1 MKKNDFFGELLSLDA
16 DKYNEILEKIQYILE
31 TKPLLTSKDI
41 YLLVE
46 KINSYYF
53 YNKIHGE
60 KVDNSYFEK
69 VLDIYDTC
77 ISEKDRFDILLMI
90 NNKESFFKYAKKHY
104 NFGSC
109 TKVVG

>member
-1 MKKNDFFGELLSLDA
+1 MKLNDFFGELLSLDA
-16 DKYNEILEKIQYILE
+16 DKYNELSEKIQYILE

-60 KVDNSYFEK
+60 KVDNSYFE
-69 VLDIYDTC
+69 
-77 ISEKDRFDILLMI
+77 
-90 NNKESFFKYAKKHY
+90 
-104 NFGSC
+104 
-109 TKVVG
+109 